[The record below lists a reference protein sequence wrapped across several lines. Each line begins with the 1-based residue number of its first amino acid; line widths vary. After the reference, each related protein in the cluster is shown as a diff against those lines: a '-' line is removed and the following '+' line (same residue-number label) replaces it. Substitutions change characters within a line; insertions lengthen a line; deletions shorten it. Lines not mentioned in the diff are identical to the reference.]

1 MTVNFFEYK
10 LILIKSFPILISP
23 SKIHRGLINRI
34 FCKLNCLFFIT
45 PGGAIV
51 ELTNRQNIAKTYSL
65 AMVKSFLIWT
75 FTLGVCLLVVGFPLI
90 VLMVTVGS
98 LLALALQSVLSV
110 SAVLLVA
117 GTLIG
122 INVLAVV
129 VCAAILA
136 LKGVH
141 PDEVRWLNWLHG
153 GPDPLYKSIY
163 AACPLTCDLTK

>member
-1 MTVNFFEYK
+1 M
-10 LILIKSFPILISP
+10 
-23 SKIHRGLINRI
+23 
-34 FCKLNCLFFIT
+34 
-45 PGGAIV
+45 
-51 ELTNRQNIAKTYSL
+51 ELTNRQSLEKTYSL

-117 GTLIG
+117 GSLIG

-129 VCAAILA
+129 VCAALLT

-153 GPDPLYKSIY
+153 GPDPLYKSVY